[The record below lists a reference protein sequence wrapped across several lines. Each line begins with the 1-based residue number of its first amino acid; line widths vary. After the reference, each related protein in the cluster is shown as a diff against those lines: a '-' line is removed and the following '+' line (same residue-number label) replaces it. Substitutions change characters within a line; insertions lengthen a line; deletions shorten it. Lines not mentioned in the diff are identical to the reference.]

1 MHCPFCQAESTR
13 VVDSRL
19 VNEGAAVRRRRI
31 CQVCN
36 ERFTTF
42 ETVNLNLPRVI
53 KSNET
58 RESFAPDKLR
68 RGVLHSLEK
77 RPVSTEQVELMID
90 KIKKR
95 MMLAGEK
102 EISSRQIG
110 DWVMHEL
117 RKLDEVAYVR
127 FASVYRSFQD
137 VNAFREMIEKLED
150 DALLKLQDSQLE
162 LIPDKANDV

>member
-1 MHCPFCQAESTR
+1 MHCPFCLAVNTR

-19 VNEGAAVRRRRI
+19 VNEGAEVRRRRI
-31 CQVCN
+31 CQTCK

-53 KSNET
+53 KSNNT
-58 RESFAPDKLR
+58 RESFDAEKLKK
-68 RGVLHSLEK
+68 GVLRSLEK
-77 RPVSTEQVELMID
+77 RPVRAEQID
-90 KIKKR
+90 LLLDKVKKR

-102 EISSRQIG
+102 EIYSRQIG

-137 VNAFREMIEKLED
+137 VNAFREMIEKIEHES
-150 DALLKLQDSQLE
+150 LLKISDNQLR
-162 LIPDKANDV
+162 LIPDQADE